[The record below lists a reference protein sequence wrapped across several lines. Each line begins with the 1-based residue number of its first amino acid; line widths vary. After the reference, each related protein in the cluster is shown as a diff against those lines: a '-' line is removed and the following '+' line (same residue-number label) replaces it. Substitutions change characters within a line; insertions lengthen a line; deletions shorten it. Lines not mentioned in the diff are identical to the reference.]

1 MNSNAILT
9 LATAAG
15 AGLVLSLPFS
25 AALGQ
30 MKAPHAPPHASPPNS
45 REQPVPDVAPLQT
58 EGTPGNWHAS
68 QLIGTTMTNVLGE
81 TIGRVEDVVIDG
93 DGKVVAVMVGVGGF
107 LGLGE
112 TSVAIGLRHLAI
124 TQRDDQHLD
133 VQTSLS
139 RRAVEQAA
147 SLDPADSQPQ
157 PPAP

>member
-1 MNSNAILT
+1 MGNNAILS
-9 LATAAG
+9 LAAATG
-15 AGLVLSLPFS
+15 AWIVLSLPLS
-25 AALGQ
+25 AAMGQ
-30 MKAPHAPPHASPPNS
+30 MKSPHAPQRAPHPDA
-45 REQPVPDVAPLQT
+45 REQAVPDVAPGQA
-58 EGTPGNWHAS
+58 EGATASWHAS

-93 DGKVVAVMVGVGGF
+93 DGKVVAVLVGVGGF

-112 TSVAIGLRHLAI
+112 TPVAIGLRHLAI
-124 TQRDDQHLD
+124 TQRDGKRLE

-147 SLDPADSQPQ
+147 SLDPADGQ